1 LKVRYEKARA
11 MATLT
16 LHDIDDRLV
25 ETLKA
30 RAEAN
35 ARSVEAEA
43 EELLSRAV
51 ETPSSAPDKWETA
64 RRIAAMTPKDVT
76 QTDSVLM
83 LREDRE
89 R

>member
-1 LKVRYEKARA
+1 

-16 LHDIDDRLV
+16 LPDIDDRLV

-51 ETPSSAPDKWETA
+51 EAPSSGARQVGRA
-64 RRIAAMTPKDVT
+64 RRIAAMTPKGVPK
-76 QTDSVLM
+76 
-83 LREDRE
+83 RIAC
-89 R
+89 